1 MIMSR
6 TSIIFFISFVSILF
20 FSSSAWS
27 QEKKPYPPPG
37 KLFDAGGH
45 LLHLN
50 IKGKGGPAVIFENGS
65 GDFSFIWGLV
75 QPSISVFT
83 TSVSY
88 DRAGFAW
95 SEAGPQPRSSRQ
107 IAFELHTALKHAG
120 IKGPYILVGQSFG
133 GFLARAFARFYLEE
147 TAAMVLV
154 DALHEDS
161 KIIINQDPIR
171 IREMAKGLH
180 APAPVLLKKSNQDIP
195 STPKDSVIM
204 DTNIEYPLTRLPKK
218 MQQWQVW
225 AQSSTVYRR
234 EAGNEMNWSPEDVAD
249 LYKHQLS
256 AQYRLGNIPLI
267 VLTRGDGGY
276 GGRADSLSLE
286 TERLKLQQKLA
297 ALSTNSKWIID
308 KKSGHNIHLEDPSL
322 VIRSIREVFDAVK
335 LHKKMN

>member
-1 MIMSR
+1 MSR
-6 TSIIFFISFVSILF
+6 TSIIVFICFVSILF
-20 FSSSAWS
+20 FSSSTWS
-27 QEKKPYPPPG
+27 QERKPFPSPG

-50 IKGKGGPAVIFENGS
+50 IIGKGGPAVIFENGS
-65 GDFSFIWGLV
+65 GDFSFIWSLV

-107 IAFELHTALKHAG
+107 IAFELNTALQNAG

-133 GFLARAFARFYLEE
+133 GFLVRAFARFYPEE
-147 TAAMVLV
+147 VAGMVLV
-154 DALHEDS
+154 DVLHEDS
-161 KIIINQDPIR
+161 KIIINQNPIR
-171 IREMAKGLH
+171 IRDMAKGLQ
-180 APAPVLLKKSNQDIP
+180 APAPVLLKKSNRDIASP
-195 STPKDSVIM
+195 TNDSVII
-204 DTNIEYPLTRLPKK
+204 DTNIEYPLTKLPKK

-249 LYKHQLS
+249 MYKHQQS
-256 AQYRLGNIPLI
+256 SQYRLGNIPLI

-276 GGRADSLSLE
+276 GGRSDSILLE
-286 TERLKLQQKLA
+286 TERLKLQQKLV
-297 ALSTNSKWIID
+297 ALSSNSKWIID

-335 LHKKMN
+335 RHKKLN

>member
-1 MIMSR
+1 MSR
-6 TSIIFFISFVSILF
+6 TSIIVFICFVSILF
-20 FSSSAWS
+20 FSSSTWS
-27 QEKKPYPPPG
+27 QERKAFPSPG

-50 IKGKGGPAVIFENGS
+50 IIGKGGPAVIFENGS

-107 IAFELHTALKHAG
+107 IAFELNTALQHAG

-133 GFLARAFARFYLEE
+133 GFLVRAFARFYPEE
-147 TAAMVLV
+147 VAGMVLV
-154 DALHEDS
+154 DVLHEDS
-161 KIIINQDPIR
+161 KIIINQNPIR
-171 IREMAKGLH
+171 IRDMAKGLQ
-180 APAPVLLKKSNQDIP
+180 APAPVRLKKSNRDIASP
-195 STPKDSVIM
+195 TNDSVII

-249 LYKHQLS
+249 MYKHQQS
-256 AQYRLGNIPLI
+256 SQYRLGNIPLI

-276 GGRADSLSLE
+276 GGRTDSILLE
-286 TERLKLQQKLA
+286 TERLKLQQKLV
-297 ALSTNSKWIID
+297 ALSSNSKWIID

-335 LHKKMN
+335 LHKKLN